1 VSATRT
7 ERGGDDPPAAEERR
21 SWISRLP
28 ERGQALVA
36 RLRRRL
42 PWFDHLAR
50 AGGRYQRTQGD
61 LMAAGVT
68 YFVFLGLFPV
78 LLLTASVIG
87 LVLAGN
93 ELLQQELYA
102 AIRETFPGN
111 TGEQILDQLQ
121 GAVGSAGITGL
132 IGLAGVLYAG
142 LRAMDKLRI
151 GMERIWRGRAEDPE
165 FLRDNVQDL
174 LALLA
179 LGLLGFLSLGFTGLV
194 TQATGWLLELFGLTE
209 APGLPLLTAALGI
222 ALALASDVA
231 VFLWLLKVVPSTTH
245 PVRRLMPGAL
255 FGAAGFE
262 VMKLIGS
269 LYLSLISGSVT
280 ASAFGGAVG
289 ILIWLNVVFR
299 FAFFTAAWTATLPQV
314 QEASP
319 AVPDRPEPVVPSADG
334 RTAPRPR

>member
-1 VSATRT
+1 V
-7 ERGGDDPPAAEERR
+7 RGGDDPPPAGEQR

-28 ERGQALVA
+28 DRWQAFVA

-42 PWFDHLAR
+42 PWADHLAR

-78 LLLTASVIG
+78 LLLAASVIG

-93 ELLQQELYA
+93 TLLQQELYD
-102 AIRETFPGN
+102 AIREAFPGG
-111 TGEQILDQLQ
+111 TGEQILDQLR

-151 GMERIWRGRAEDPE
+151 GMERIWRGRADEPE
-165 FLRDNVQDL
+165 FLRDNLQDL
-174 LALLA
+174 LALVG

-194 TQATGWLLELFGLTE
+194 TQATGWLLEVFGLTQT
-209 APGLPLLTAALGI
+209 PGLPLVTSALGI
-222 ALALASDVA
+222 ALALISDVA
-231 VFLWLLKVVPSTTH
+231 VFLWLLKVVPSTSH
-245 PVRRLMPGAL
+245 PLRRLLPGAL

-289 ILIWLNVVFR
+289 ILIWLNVVCR
-299 FAFFTAAWTATLPQV
+299 FAFFTAAWTATLPRV
-314 QEASP
+314 EEASP
-319 AVPDRPEPVVPSADG
+319 AVPDRPEPVVPPADG
-334 RTAPRPR
+334 RTATPAR